1 MCRDSAIYP
10 SIMANSDTPSLGDSS
25 SSVVTACA
33 KMKHPLFWVP
43 SLYLAMGLPNV
54 AVSQVSRYMYKNLGI
69 SNTDIVLYT
78 SLLYLP
84 WVLKPLWAPFMEPY
98 LSKRKWVLG
107 MEFML
112 AALLAMVSL
121 TLPLPGFFTLS
132 LVLFWVGGFA
142 SGTQDIAADAVYL
155 TTLPTKDQAKYI
167 GIQGICWN
175 SGSIIAIG
183 PLVWLTGSLHT
194 TWGFDWT
201 KSWMIVMVIFGLLM
215 AGLGLWHLKFL
226 PEGEKSTMHGGGLK
240 SAFTALRDSWV
251 SFFQKKNIWMML
263 AVLFMYRFGEGFIE
277 NFGPLFLLD
286 ERSVGGLGFTNQQI
300 GNIYGTYGTIGFLA
314 GAMLGGFFCAKL
326 TLRRS
331 FFFLA
336 VALNVPHVT
345 YYFLSHAMPE
355 NLYLITT
362 VVTVEKFF
370 FGFGSV
376 GLMLYMM
383 QQVAPGPFKM
393 THYAFATG
401 VMAFAKMSTG
411 WISAPIYELLNKN
424 YPNFF
429 LIVLLASV
437 PPILFAW
444 FAPFPQS
451 DGSQESAGNS

>member
-1 MCRDSAIYP
+1 MSFLPHSLSAGP
-10 SIMANSDTPSLGDSS
+10 AESKP
-25 SSVVTACA
+25 SVV
-33 KMKHPLFWVP
+33 KHPMLWVP
-43 SLYLAMGLPNV
+43 TLYLAMGLPNV
-54 AVSQVSRYMYKNLGI
+54 AVSQVSKYMYKNLGI

-107 MEFML
+107 MEF
-112 AALLAMVSL
+112 LLAGVL
-121 TLPLPGFFTLS
+121 ALVATTLPLPGFFALS
-132 LVLFWVGGFA
+132 LVLFWIGGFA

-155 TTLPTKDQAKYI
+155 TTLPVREQAKYI

-175 SGSIIAIG
+175 CGSIVASG
-183 PLVWLTGSLHT
+183 PLVWLTGYLHEARGLN
-194 TWGFDWT
+194 WNQSWT
-201 KSWMIVMVIFGLLM
+201 VVMVLFGVLM
-215 AGLGLWHLKFL
+215 AGLGLWHLKHL
-226 PEGEKSTMHGGGLK
+226 PEGETSSMHGGGMTAAFAALK
-240 SAFTALRDSWV
+240 ESWT
-251 SFFQKKNIWMML
+251 SFFTKKSIWMMI
-263 AVLFMYRFGEGFIE
+263 AVVFMYRFGEGFIE

-286 ERSVGGLGFTNQQI
+286 SRTVGGLGFTNQQI

-314 GAMLGGFFCAKL
+314 GAMLGGLFCAKL

-336 VALNVPHVT
+336 IALNVPHAT

-355 NLYLITT
+355 NIWLITA

-376 GLMLYMM
+376 GHMLYMM
-383 QQVAPGPFKM
+383 QQVAPGRFKM

-401 VMAFAKMSTG
+401 VMALTKMVTG
-411 WISAPIYELLNKN
+411 WISAPIYEGLDKS

-429 LIVLLASV
+429 LVVLLASI
-437 PPILFAW
+437 PPIVIAW
-444 FAPFPQS
+444 FAPFPHGEPERPTVS
-451 DGSQESAGNS
+451 